1 MSFGEGDVFSFFYL
15 PSLLLPPSP
24 PVFSQKSGQFCTR
37 YNGTRSRGRCKFRNV
52 GSLATCSRC
61 IPAVFSRH
69 PNRRRALS
77 RVVGLSAFAWMRY
90 LCIGLFS
97 ATLPLCRSLSVQPP
111 ARPPHPSLSRA
122 HYLSRSSV
130 LSPLPPRITANNE
143 CIRNP
148 TFLCPSVARFFVS

>member
-1 MSFGEGDVFSFFYL
+1 MKGTYFLFFF
-15 PSLLLPPSP
+15 LLLPSSFFLSH
-24 PVFSQKSGQFCTR
+24 PVFGQKSGQFCTR
-37 YNGTRSRGRCKFRNV
+37 YNGTRCRGRCKFRNV

-69 PNRRRALS
+69 PNRALS

-97 ATLPLCRSLSVQPP
+97 ATLPLRRSLSVQPP

-122 HYLSRSSV
+122 HYLSRSTV
-130 LSPLPPRITANNE
+130 LSSLPPLPRITANNE

>member
-1 MSFGEGDVFSFFYL
+1 MSFGEGDVFPFFL
-15 PSLLLPPSP
+15 PLLC
-24 PVFSQKSGQFCTR
+24 VFGQKPGQFCTR

-111 ARPPHPSLSRA
+111 RPPHPSLSCA

-130 LSPLPPRITANNE
+130 SPLPPYNRK
-143 CIRNP
+143 
-148 TFLCPSVARFFVS
+148 

>member
-1 MSFGEGDVFSFFYL
+1 MSFGEGDVFPFFL
-15 PSLLLPPSP
+15 PLLC
-24 PVFSQKSGQFCTR
+24 VFGQKPGQFCTR

-97 ATLPLCRSLSVQPP
+97 ATLPLCRSHQLVHLTPLSLAPTISPVPRCPP
-111 ARPPHPSLSRA
+111 S
-122 HYLSRSSV
+122 
-130 LSPLPPRITANNE
+130 PRITANNE